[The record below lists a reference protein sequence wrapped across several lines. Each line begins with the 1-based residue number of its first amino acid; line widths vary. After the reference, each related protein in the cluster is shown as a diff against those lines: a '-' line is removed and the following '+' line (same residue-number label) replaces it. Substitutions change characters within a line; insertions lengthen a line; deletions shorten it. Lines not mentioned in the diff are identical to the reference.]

1 MLAMRRESDNNISGS
16 NNSTTHSNYTAT
28 NIVPGDNN
36 LTHLNY
42 HHPVHGYSSATASYS
57 GYQSNSKFDLITG
70 SLTLSIFYTINVCD
84 YFLDNRPTLSAQ
96 NNLDEYVDILQ
107 VQQILENRI
116 QLENTTAS
124 ASTTSTVPTA
134 SYTTSVIS
142 PSTATTSSASSSS
155 AAAVTKNR
163 PRVNLQKAAEYSAQV
178 QGKLTN
184 MYLIFIANVLWHK
197 SLILHSILYV
207 QIKL

>member
-57 GYQSNSKFDLITG
+57 GYQSN
-70 SLTLSIFYTINVCD
+70 N
-84 YFLDNRPTLSAQ
+84 NRPALSAQ

-178 QGKLTN
+178 QGDSPSRRVLFDYPGSPYLYGNYHHHPSPSDDLVALWFGGNNSGELT
-184 MYLIFIANVLWHK
+184 
-197 SLILHSILYV
+197 ILVIY
-207 QIKL
+207 